1 MNHPDIMCLVEAWL
15 SDKPHCV
22 WEPKK

>member
-1 MNHPDIMCLVEAWL
+1 MNYPDIMCLAEAWL

-22 WEPKK
+22 